1 MLLTKGAAPAEVL
14 LPLTCPAPPSPRP
27 PCRLTPEDKEAAAEV
42 YLRLVRQLEGTRTDT
57 LQGLA
62 KLLRVQRLSLTGGGG
77 QNPAKLK
84 LADTVRHPTRPPLQP
99 PAFSLQPPAFS
110 LQPPAFS
117 FQPSAFSLLAS

>member
-1 MLLTKGAAPAEVL
+1 MLLTKGAAPAEVP
-14 LPLTCPAPPSPRP
+14 LPRTCPPSPHP
-27 PCRLTPEDKEAAAEV
+27 PRRLTAEDKEAAAEV

-99 PAFSLQPPAFS
+99 PASSL
-110 LQPPAFS
+110 
-117 FQPSAFSLLAS
+117 QPSAFSLQPSASSLQPSAS

>member
-14 LPLTCPAPPSPRP
+14 LPLTCPPPSPRP

-99 PAFSLQPPAFS
+99 PAFSLQPSASS
-110 LQPPAFS
+110 LQPWRQA
-117 FQPSAFSLLAS
+117 